1 MPDLSTHRLLKSHK
15 THERDDLLGEDLSR
29 KFFDPCLLSSPT
41 ARRQSRLD
49 AGLVQKGLAV
59 PSIFCGHLRQQQP
72 RKSPFFVRNV
82 TNAPA
87 GWRRAS
93 SKSFSLSTGGRP
105 PSTDSID
112 VRASFRSCRR
122 CSSLSTVNE
131 HQVAD
136 VYDEARPLSDDENC
150 VSLVN
155 RVSGGDDS
163 AGDGEVPENQRDVTF
178 PFALGGDPLDEDR
191 KSENDLPCETEDE
204 PGAIEGHASSF
215 TR

>member
-1 MPDLSTHRLLKSHK
+1 MGKNRGSRIAADTALEATALKSGSIA
-15 THERDDLLGEDLSR
+15 RI
-29 KFFDPCLLSSPT
+29 DPM
-41 ARRQSRLD
+41 
-49 AGLVQKGLAV
+49 
-59 PSIFCGHLRQQQP
+59 HP

-87 GWRRAS
+87 GRRRAS

-178 PFALGGDPLDEDR
+178 PFALGGDPLDDEAR
-191 KSENDLPCETEDE
+191 SENDLPCETEDE